1 MSMTFEEAKDLMEN
15 FLTSDKNISE
25 DEMFKP
31 ILLEDKIIEK
41 DYGWFF
47 QFTCKSWLETKIPMA
62 PGSCSPILI
71 LKEKGI
77 LIELGS
83 AYSIEEQIKRF
94 DKRYAN
100 QH

>member
-1 MSMTFEEAKDLMEN
+1 MSITFEEAKELLKKHL
-15 FLTSDKNISE
+15 FSDKNSPD
-25 DEMFKP
+25 DELFQP

-47 QFTCKSWLETKIPMA
+47 QFTCKSRLETKTPMA
-62 PGSCSPILI
+62 PGNCSPILI

-83 AYSIEEQIKRF
+83 AYSIEQQIKRF
-94 DKRYAN
+94 DERFET
-100 QH
+100 